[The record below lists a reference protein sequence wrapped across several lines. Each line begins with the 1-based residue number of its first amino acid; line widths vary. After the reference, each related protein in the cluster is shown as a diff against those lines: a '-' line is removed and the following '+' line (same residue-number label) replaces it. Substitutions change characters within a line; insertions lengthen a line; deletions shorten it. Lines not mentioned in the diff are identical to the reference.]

1 MKKQY
6 KKPEMEVLWM
16 QQHCMLI
23 VQSLKDSEDVKW
35 VDDGI
40 GDDDDDV

>member
-6 KKPEMEVLWM
+6 KKPEVEVLLM
-16 QQHCMLI
+16 QQQCMLI
-23 VQSLKDSEDVKW
+23 VQSLTDSEDVKW